1 MMLILE
7 KLLTEAELK
16 AYKKIENS
24 VAAALNG
31 VKGEVI
37 TVSKIR
43 GYHSPLEETLI
54 NSRLDEKSLNAMLA
68 ARWKKVFLCLES
80 TTKEKLKS

>member
-1 MMLILE
+1 MVKKQSLPLSVIRNMAFSNDANLR
-7 KLLTEAELK
+7 KTAYEAELK

-37 TVSKIR
+37 TVSK
-43 GYHSPLEETLI
+43 
-54 NSRLDEKSLNAMLA
+54 
-68 ARWKKVFLCLES
+68 
-80 TTKEKLKS
+80 